1 MDHLTYLLPSDI
13 RFTQDNI
20 NSVFFGGDSVNK
32 TIEKICYGKMRVE
45 ELPLMTVIK
54 LNNSFYSY
62 DNRRLYVFRVLELL
76 NGVQKIPVFLTT
88 YIDTNKFTSQNN
100 GESIVVR
107 NDVTFPQAMP
117 KALPAD
123 KGQIKEN
130 KGDANTTQ
138 EPTVSAIATKTNE
151 IFLKGQILSRKL
163 IKGYGLKMLVSCSV
177 KKWKIR
183 NNTLATLFD
192 PICVYMAGPNYILM
206 MGHGRVLYIRRV
218 HANSEK
224 TSQVQFKIMEPLAV
238 ACSPLK

>member
-1 MDHLTYLLPSDI
+1 
-13 RFTQDNI
+13 
-20 NSVFFGGDSVNK
+20 
-32 TIEKICYGKMRVE
+32 MRVE

-130 KGDANTTQ
+130 KGVTLILHKNQ
-138 EPTVSAIATKTNE
+138 LSA
-151 IFLKGQILSRKL
+151 Q
-163 IKGYGLKMLVSCSV
+163 
-177 KKWKIR
+177 
-183 NNTLATLFD
+183 
-192 PICVYMAGPNYILM
+192 
-206 MGHGRVLYIRRV
+206 
-218 HANSEK
+218 
-224 TSQVQFKIMEPLAV
+224 
-238 ACSPLK
+238 